1 MSYLTVKKINNILNK
16 GYDLN
21 VFISDRAGR
30 KSSVCQEFF
39 IKQAMNDKPFALIRG
54 KTDESITTNWLSEYV
69 QNKYKDFVF
78 WNEQID
84 NYIGAIYFKENSE
97 SDTIYLLCYTLYL
110 SVAKKYKSNYFK
122 GFEKI
127 SYIVWEECIPN
138 QRIVQDVKYIN
149 TRLMSELINIV
160 SIGSTISRGKK
171 LQYIFLGNDI
181 KTNLI
186 NPITVC
192 FDILER
198 LSANCEII
206 DKCCIDDREYTY
218 YFNYFDFPGAV
229 NHWLINSDINID
241 NSISVKNQ
249 ERYPY
254 ILVTNHNRYYIYNFD
269 KFNYITT
276 EKNDKIIDVIEN
288 DIGFFNQYNATHL
301 LKKYDLRI
309 ALTMLMTFYNVS
321 FDEISKYYGENWQYY
336 PLKFHK
342 LKNVTEYHIFNLS
355 ELSEMVN
362 SQILNINNYNQLQT
376 MMLLL
381 HSKPLIASNIQ
392 ILIYINDL
400 YIKLS
405 GLL

>member
-1 MSYLTVKKINNILNK
+1 MSYLTVNKLKTVLSK
-16 GYDLN
+16 GYDIN
-21 VFISDRAGR
+21 TFISDRAGR

-39 IKQAMNDKPFALIRG
+39 IEQARQGKPFALIRG
-54 KTDESITTNWLSEYV
+54 KTDESITTNWLSEYL

-97 SDTIYLLCYTLYL
+97 SDTTYLLCFSLYL

-127 SYIVWEECIPN
+127 SYVVWEECIPN
-138 QRIVQDVKYIN
+138 QRIVQDVKYVN
-149 TRLMSELINIV
+149 TRLMNELINIV

-198 LSANCEII
+198 LSANCEIV
-206 DKCCIDDREYTY
+206 DTCYIDDRKYTY

-229 NHWLINSDINID
+229 NHWLINSDINVD
-241 NSISVKNQ
+241 NAISVKNQ

-254 ILVTNHNRYYIYNFD
+254 ILITNHNRYYIYNFE

-276 EKNDKIIDVIEN
+276 EKNDKIVDVIEN
-288 DIGFFNQYNATHL
+288 DMEFFSQYNATHL
-301 LKKYDLRI
+301 LKKYDLQV
-309 ALTMLMTFYNVS
+309 ALTMLMTFYNVNL
-321 FDEISKYYGENWQYY
+321 DDIAIYYGENWQYH
-336 PLKFHK
+336 PKFHK
-342 LKNVTEYHIFNLS
+342 QQKIVEHHIFNLS
-355 ELSEMVN
+355 ELSKMVN
-362 SQILNINNYNQLQT
+362 SQILNINNYAQLKT
-376 MMLLL
+376 MMSLL